1 MINNGAIRKALF
13 RVGYYRQ
20 SVEGLARIG
29 VVRNLFGRGKVIGV
43 FGGGLSVTE
52 KALLRTIGDP
62 ALPNPDKNEYLQDIA
77 AGRIVFKTANLQKD
91 VRPVIERM
99 LAELELK
106 DNAQAALD
114 KLFPPQPAA
123 PAPAGSSPSAEFR
136 FDSASMVEAAVAG
149 VTSAAELAEAAA
161 REGVFQLGEAMPS
174 KSSIN
179 IATEQ
184 DELIRDLETTNIEKA
199 AAAAIKLLK
208 YDTYADPMRILKAL
222 RAWKLTDET
231 DADLKDLRTA
241 ALALR
246 EKLPLSVISGAE
258 DGEIG
263 KFTARG
269 IYGLS
274 TVGVGPKVEGG
285 RVINEDGIAIF
296 SWKGKTYIIIC
307 DGMGGHATGEVASQ
321 LAIEAAV
328 IAIQD
333 GKDLPEVI
341 LKAQELVNKK
351 GSGTAKG
358 KMGSTIT
365 IIEMDG
371 RKGRVA
377 YVGDSPVYQLKKDGR
392 TLLLNLPHVS
402 FLRVNALEVMQ
413 LIKGAAKVEEVFN
426 KLKPALEQNPAP
438 PYPESVIELIAELE
452 ITIASS
458 YPENSPIRE
467 LLLTITY
474 ALGHKFPDAIPVN
487 EFTLEPGDQLLAGSD
502 GQELSPTQMREVLKQ
517 NLPVDKTVR
526 TLRDW
531 ILQMGKKRDNVSIV
545 YVRPGQVPIQEQ
557 APAAAPA
564 APEPS
569 REERFATDPTAVFDA
584 KEMTILME
592 LLLRD
597 ANLSPEVRDEII
609 QALGD
614 VAGDLK
620 QARKAWVVLRNA
632 LMNLYPKTMRR
643 VDEQSR
649 RIQELEAAA
658 EAHKTAPLEE
668 SVSQTVA
675 NIEGIL
681 AQYPALEQDLAR
693 LMAEIGRKRAVLDEN
708 RITLDAYKEAQIED
722 RKRSHAE
729 EIKGLQTQLTDRGKL
744 LEVLQNIREGKISTA
759 EATGR
764 VVNTDDRKRIDSF
777 IREVNTPNTQKFIHR
792 IQVLERTKPDSLEL
806 AFARS
811 LLKEELQDAQPI
823 YDRFTGEIKAE
834 IGRLEAAIKA
844 KESDM
849 SAYLMRKEQAVK
861 RAEESIEILNSQIGD
876 VEAQVKRINEQ
887 ITAADAALKALVRRA
902 SQGARSLVDGVKSL
916 PDAVNAR
923 LGLSTRKQIPPPT
936 TPEK

>member
-1 MINNGAIRKALF
+1 
-13 RVGYYRQ
+13 
-20 SVEGLARIG
+20 
-29 VVRNLFGRGKVIGV
+29 
-43 FGGGLSVTE
+43 
-52 KALLRTIGDP
+52 
-62 ALPNPDKNEYLQDIA
+62 
-77 AGRIVFKTANLQKD
+77 
-91 VRPVIERM
+91 
-99 LAELELK
+99 
-106 DNAQAALD
+106 
-114 KLFPPQPAA
+114 
-123 PAPAGSSPSAEFR
+123 
-136 FDSASMVEAAVAG
+136 
-149 VTSAAELAEAAA
+149 
-161 REGVFQLGEAMPS
+161 
-174 KSSIN
+174 
-179 IATEQ
+179 
-184 DELIRDLETTNIEKA
+184 
-199 AAAAIKLLK
+199 
-208 YDTYADPMRILKAL
+208 
-222 RAWKLTDET
+222 
-231 DADLKDLRTA
+231 
-241 ALALR
+241 
-246 EKLPLSVISGAE
+246 
-258 DGEIG
+258 
-263 KFTARG
+263 
-269 IYGLS
+269 
-274 TVGVGPKVEGG
+274 
-285 RVINEDGIAIF
+285 
-296 SWKGKTYIIIC
+296 
-307 DGMGGHATGEVASQ
+307 MGGHATGEVASQ

>member
-1 MINNGAIRKALF
+1 MITGSLGKLLF
-13 RVGYYRQ
+13 KVGYYRH
-20 SVEGLARIG
+20 SVEGLQKFG
-29 VVRNLFGRGKVIGV
+29 FVRNRFGRGKVVAV

-77 AGRIVFKTANLQKD
+77 AGRIVFKTADLQKD

-136 FDSASMVEAAVAG
+136 FDSASMVAAAVAG

-161 REGVFQLGEAMPS
+161 KEGVFQLGEAMPS

-179 IATEQ
+179 LATEQ

-263 KFTARG
+263 KFAAQG

-333 GKDLPEVI
+333 GKDLPDVI
-341 LKAQELVNKK
+341 LKAQELVNRK

-371 RKGRVA
+371 IKGRLA
-377 YVGDSPVYQLKKDGR
+377 YVGDSPVYQVKKDGR
-392 TLLLNLPHVS
+392 ISLLNLPHVS
-402 FLRVNALEVMQ
+402 FLRVTALEVMQ

-426 KLKPALEQNPAP
+426 RLKAALAQNPAP

-517 NLPVDKTVR
+517 NLPVDGTVR

-531 ILQMGKKRDNVSIV
+531 ILQVGKKRDNVSIV
-545 YVRPGQVPIQEQ
+545 YVRPDQVPLEEK
-557 APAAAPA
+557 APAAAA

-569 REERFATDPTAVFDA
+569 AEQRFATDPTAVFDTR
-584 KEMTILME
+584 EMTLLME

-597 ANLSPEVRDEII
+597 AALSSEQRDEII
-609 QALGD
+609 AVLGT
-614 VAGDLK
+614 VTGDLK
-620 QARKAWVVLRNA
+620 QARKAWAILRNA
-632 LMNLYPKTMRR
+632 LMTLYPKAMRTI
-643 VDEQSR
+643 DEQSR
-649 RIQELEAAA
+649 RIHELEGTAAA
-658 EAHKTAPLEE
+658 PKTAPLEA
-668 SVSQTVA
+668 SVSEVMS
-675 NIEGIL
+675 NIEE
-681 AQYPALEQDLAR
+681 AVNQYPALEQELAR
-693 LMAEIGRKRAVLDEN
+693 LMTEIGRKKAVVDED
-708 RITLDAYKEAQIED
+708 RITLDAYKEAQIDD
-722 RKRSHAE
+722 RKRSHTE

-759 EATGR
+759 EAAVR
-764 VVNTDDRKRIDSF
+764 VVNPDDRKRIDSF
-777 IREVNTPNTQKFIHR
+777 IREVNTPNTQKFMHR

-834 IGRLEAAIKA
+834 IGRLEAAITA

-849 SAYLMRKEQAVK
+849 RAYLMRKEQAVK

-876 VEAQVKRINEQ
+876 LEAQVARIGEQ
-887 ITAADAALKALVRRA
+887 ITAADAALKALVRQA
-902 SQGARSLVDGVKSL
+902 SQGARSLVDAVKSI

-923 LGLSTRKQIPPPT
+923 LGLSTKRQVPPPAT
-936 TPEK
+936 TEKK